1 LRHRGERR
9 GSEVPSLVSSLV
21 YNEGSCCESRL
32 EDLEEG
38 DEEQEQ
44 EEEQGAGHVREA
56 KDGRDGIEGMR
67 AGGDVRD
74 VWWEVK
80 AEKKAGRVGVV
91 PATLDAEV
99 V

>member
-1 LRHRGERR
+1 
-9 GSEVPSLVSSLV
+9 
-21 YNEGSCCESRL
+21 
-32 EDLEEG
+32 
-38 DEEQEQ
+38 
-44 EEEQGAGHVREA
+44 
-56 KDGRDGIEGMR
+56 MR